1 MKTMTYLKLVLLTVL
16 AINLTSCE
24 VSIDD
29 FYDDD
34 NINNSYYNKSRDL
47 CSQRWVDTY
56 IDVDGN
62 RCRQELD
69 FYMDR
74 TGVDYIRVD
83 YPNGRFT
90 ENEYYFNWNW
100 ENRGQTVLRMEYGPR
115 DVSYLRDVY
124 IGGNVLSGY
133 LDNWN
138 NFVDFVGQ
146 R

>member
-1 MKTMTYLKLVLLTVL
+1 MRTMVYLKLVLLAVLTVNL
-16 AINLTSCE
+16 AACE

-29 FYDDD
+29 FYDND
-34 NINNSYYNKSRDL
+34 NNGDSYYNKSNEL
-47 CSQRWVDTY
+47 CSRRWVDIY

-83 YPNGRFT
+83 YPNGRYT
-90 ENEYYFNWNW
+90 ENEYHFNWNW
-100 ENRGQTVLRMEYGPR
+100 ENYGQTVLRMRYGPR

-124 IGGNVLSGY
+124 IRGNILSGY
-133 LDNWN
+133 LDNWD
-138 NFVDFVGQ
+138 NFVDFIGQ
-146 R
+146 